1 MCPVPPPESLYP
13 SSSIGY
19 PYFLLLVPRVLTLT
33 FQVFTCLPNPVVPLS
48 HPITTPSNIDPTYEF
63 KTNTISNNPYL
74 HHPTPHHPH
83 KFAKG
88 FPYSFPSFHTMVARK
103 GDGVRARPVTEQ
115 ILLEAARIYD
125 ARDEGMA
132 KDLKSYAAFLS
143 RQDAFTKVRVERGL
157 HVVKGQKSMRER
169 MEDVMVGM
177 MYVGYNDV
185 HEQLT
190 N

>member
-1 MCPVPPPESLYP
+1 MTLPINLEQKCYDITRASITPPQ
-13 SSSIGY
+13 I
-19 PYFLLLVPRVLTLT
+19 
-33 FQVFTCLPNPVVPLS
+33 
-48 HPITTPSNIDPTYEF
+48 I
-63 KTNTISNNPYL
+63 
-74 HHPTPHHPH
+74 H

-88 FPYSFPSFHTMVARK
+88 FHHSFPSFHTMVARK

-143 RQDAFTKVRVERGL
+143 RQDAFTKVRGKWGL
-157 HVVKGQKSMRER
+157 HVVKGQKSWRER
-169 MEDVMVGM
+169 MWDVMVGM
-177 MYVGYNDV
+177 MDIGYNDA